1 MLNKILDSIFP
12 PKCAFCGEII
22 NQKIPVCESCIKK
35 LPFTDDYTCKI
46 CGRPLGEFSYPE
58 CAACRQE
65 KRHFVYSFV
74 PLVYED
80 FSKMA
85 VIRLKHSNHPYYSR
99 ALAYLIADKMLSSP
113 YYKHFDFITCIPQNS
128 RTHHKR
134 GYNQS
139 ELIAKELAKLL
150 KVPFIKTLHRN
161 NEGARQATLNRV
173 ERKKNVRKCYTKT
186 DKTFNGETVLL
197 VDDVYTTGETANY
210 CAKLLKSMGAKDV
223 YLAVSMIRS
232 YD

>member
-1 MLNKILDSIFP
+1 M
-12 PKCAFCGEII
+12 
-22 NQKIPVCESCIKK
+22 CEDCLRK
-35 LPFTDDYTCKI
+35 LPFTDTYTCRI
-46 CGRPLGEFSYPE
+46 CGKPLEEFSHSQ
-58 CAACRQE
+58 CLSCREE

-80 FSKMA
+80 FSKKA

-113 YYKHFDFITCIPQNS
+113 NYKEFDFITCIPQNS
-128 RTHHKR
+128 RTHTKR

-139 ELIAKELAKLL
+139 ELIAKELSKLI

-161 NEGARQATLNRV
+161 NEGARQATLNRA
-173 ERKKNVRKCYTKT
+173 ERKKNVKKCYTKT
-186 DKTFNGETVLL
+186 NITFNGERILL

-210 CAKLLKSMGAKDV
+210 CAKLLKGMGAKEV

-232 YD
+232 